1 MAKTTCIVIK
11 KVLQTQLSLKKNGI
25 KNTGKG
31 GIFENLAFGILNKR
45 GKELYFYKNDSNTQ
59 EIEFLFENEN
69 GVVPVEIKSKNGKT
83 VSLNNFI
90 EKNNPQVAYKVIY
103 GYQGLVGKKKTI
115 PYYMLICES
124 M

>member
-1 MAKTTCIVIK
+1 MAKTTCIVVK

-25 KNTGKG
+25 KNIGKG
-31 GIFENLAFGILNKR
+31 GIFENLAFDILNKR

-90 EKNNPQVAYKVIY
+90 EK
-103 GYQGLVGKKKTI
+103 TI
-115 PYYMLICES
+115 PKLPIK
-124 M
+124 